1 MAKYYSHRQ
10 RRTRNQESPLCELE
24 IKETPL
30 QPEGFELKTG
40 KNDAHKI
47 GLEAVTGKLVH
58 NQAQDGP
65 PSVWVVVVISLNTIS
80 RVQIHLVSLLP
91 LIR

>member
-1 MAKYYSHRQ
+1 MC
-10 RRTRNQESPLCELE
+10 LCGPE

-30 QPEGFELKTG
+30 QPKGFELKTG

-47 GLEAVTGKLVH
+47 RLEAVTGEALH

-65 PSVWVVVVISLNTIS
+65 QSVWVVVVISLNTIS
-80 RVQIHLVSLLP
+80 RSRFI
-91 LIR
+91 